1 MLIKFTMKQTKD
13 LKLFLKLTPEE
24 HETIRKKA
32 RAVNMSMTQLAKY
45 LLLNTSVSIKID

>member
-1 MLIKFTMKQTKD
+1 MKKQTKD

-24 HETIRKKA
+24 HTKIRDKA

-45 LLLNTSVSIKID
+45 LLLNTQINIQIT